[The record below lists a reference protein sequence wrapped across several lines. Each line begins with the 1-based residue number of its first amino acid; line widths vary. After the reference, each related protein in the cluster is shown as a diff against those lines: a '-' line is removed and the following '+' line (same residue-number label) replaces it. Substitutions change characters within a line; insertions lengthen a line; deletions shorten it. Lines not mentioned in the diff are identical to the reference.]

1 MTMISGGKGAVS
13 YVTKEDLEEIGV
25 KAGETDSVVVAMRAI
40 RGVEVVAFL
49 KEKDRNV
56 IRVSYRAKSFA
67 DVSKLAVSHNG
78 GGHRKAAGCTLYM
91 PVHEAVELVTR
102 EIGEYLD
109 ESVK

>member
-1 MTMISGGKGAVS
+1 M
-13 YVTKEDLEEIGV
+13 
-25 KAGETDSVVVAMRAI
+25 
-40 RGVEVVAFL
+40 
-49 KEKDRNV
+49 
-56 IRVSYRAKSFA
+56 
-67 DVSKLAVSHNG
+67 SHNG

>member
-1 MTMISGGKGAVS
+1 
-13 YVTKEDLEEIGV
+13 
-25 KAGETDSVVVAMRAI
+25 GETDSVVVAMRAI

-91 PVHEAVELVTR
+91 PIHDAVALVIR
-102 EIGEYLD
+102 ENGEYLD